1 MNNQRLIAM
10 CIRHEMYK
18 KKAKEEYLILRNDP
32 LFVSGLSLY
41 WGEGDKSGRKRV
53 ALINT
58 DPLLL
63 KVTVLFYK
71 KILKIPSDKIKAALF
86 IYSDINEESALTYW
100 SNTLEIPLSN
110 FIKTQKLSS
119 RSTYTKRKVKYGMCN
134 VYFSS
139 IEMSIKITEWLFLLA
154 RDLRE

>member
-1 MNNQRLIAM
+1 M
-10 CIRHEMYK
+10 
-18 KKAKEEYLILRNDP
+18 
-32 LFVSGLSLY
+32 
-41 WGEGDKSGRKRV
+41 
-53 ALINT
+53 INT
-58 DPLLL
+58 DP
-63 KVTVLFYK
+63 
-71 KILKIPSDKIKAALF
+71 LF
-86 IYSDINEESALTYW
+86 IYSDINEESALIYW